1 MNTEIKE
8 VEKFFNG
15 YAYSFDSIYGS
26 EDSNRNAVSKWIDK
40 RFREVMRLRFEETLK
55 RSAKPEIQSV
65 IDVGC
70 GGGQYCMAMLMQG
83 KKVCG
88 LDIASTMLD
97 IAKNRTGSLE
107 NSKDIEYVHSGYL
120 EYPTPQKYDAAV
132 FMGFFDYI
140 ENPVPVLEKA
150 IRETNKEIYASFPN
164 NKGWLASQRKVRYKM
179 RNCPLYLY
187 SLEDVKG
194 LLKKVGKEN
203 SAEILDLGRGYFV
216 CIKTDQ

>member
-1 MNTEIKE
+1 MNQEIKE

-40 RFREVMRLRFEETLK
+40 RFRKVMRLRFEQTLK
-55 RSAKPEIQSV
+55 RTAKPEIQS
-65 IDVGC
+65 ILDVGC
-70 GGGQYCMAMLMQG
+70 GGGQYCLAMLMQN
-83 KKVCG
+83 KEVCG
-88 LDIASTMLD
+88 LDIASNMLD
-97 IAKNRTGSLE
+97 IAKARTKSLE
-107 NSKDIEYVHSGYL
+107 TSHNVKYVHSDYL
-120 EYPTPQKYDAAV
+120 SYEAPKKYDAAV

-140 ENPVPVLEKA
+140 EEPTAVLEKA

-164 NKGWLASQRKVRYKM
+164 DKGWLASQRRVRYKM

-187 SLEDVKG
+187 SKEDVQG

-203 SAEILDLGRGYFV
+203 SSEIMDLGRGYFV
-216 CIKTDQ
+216 CIKN